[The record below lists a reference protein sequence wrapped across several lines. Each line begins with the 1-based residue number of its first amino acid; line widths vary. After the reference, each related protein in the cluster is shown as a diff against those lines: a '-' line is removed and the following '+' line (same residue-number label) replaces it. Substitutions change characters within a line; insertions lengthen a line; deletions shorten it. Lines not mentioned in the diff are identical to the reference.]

1 MVNGSLCIPQFVI
14 DKGLLR
20 LRSALVAQFVGSV
33 PPIRVITAVAN
44 RIWGY
49 EGEVIISK
57 LDDGFFLLEFASEA
71 LANWVLKRSWH
82 IHNSIMILRKW
93 EKNIKKVELA
103 PESLPVWVVFKKVP
117 PALMTDEGISWISSN
132 LGDPVNRFVRT
143 GLDVKVCLLRKL
155 GAREVEEVSVTLEG
169 EEIFIAVEF
178 LQARVY
184 SDKRKKKPAQEWRE
198 ISKEQEVAKEIEQAI
213 EIVAKEGVSEDAR
226 P

>member
-33 PPIRVITAVAN
+33 PPIR
-44 RIWGY
+44 
-49 EGEVIISK
+49 
-57 LDDGFFLLEFASEA
+57 
-71 LANWVLKRSWH
+71 
-82 IHNSIMILRKW
+82 
-93 EKNIKKVELA
+93 KNIKKVELA